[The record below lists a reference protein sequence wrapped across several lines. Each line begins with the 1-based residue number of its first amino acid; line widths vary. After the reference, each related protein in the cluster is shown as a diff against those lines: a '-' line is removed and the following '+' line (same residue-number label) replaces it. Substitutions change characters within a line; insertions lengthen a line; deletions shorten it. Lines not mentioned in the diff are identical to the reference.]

1 MSASPH
7 IYDVTE
13 LEFEQKVL
21 IASTRVP
28 VLIDFWAPW
37 CGPCRQLSP
46 IIEKVVDE
54 YGGRVLLAKIN
65 TDAEQQLAAIFGI
78 RSLPT
83 VMLLIN
89 GRPLDGFMGVQP
101 ESAIRAFL
109 AKHVGEAE
117 PAPAPEP
124 EAEPEIDP
132 MQQVEALRARI
143 AAEPDKAE
151 LRLELAQ
158 ALLRVGAVSEAETL
172 LQGLPPDLSEGDS
185 ARTLRSHLRF
195 AHALEGAPS
204 LQELEARIAADGNDL
219 RARHQ
224 LGTRLLLEGAHE
236 PALAQFL
243 EIMRRNRAFDDD
255 LGRKTLIAAF
265 DLIADPELIS
275 ATRRRMSAML
285 F

>member
-1 MSASPH
+1 VSASPH
-7 IYDVTE
+7 VYDVTE
-13 LEFEQKVL
+13 QDFEEKVL
-21 IASTRVP
+21 LASTRVP
-28 VLIDFWAPW
+28 VLVDFWAPW

-54 YGGRVLLAKIN
+54 HGGRVLLAKIN
-65 TDAEQQLAAIFGI
+65 TDNEQQLAAIFGI

-83 VMLLIN
+83 VMLLAN
-89 GRPLDGFMGVQP
+89 GRPVDGFMGLQP

-109 AKHVGEAE
+109 AKHVGDAEALPE
-117 PAPAPEP
+117 LEP
-124 EAEPEIDP
+124 EQEPENNP
-132 MQQVEALRARI
+132 AQQVEALRARI
-143 AAEPDKAE
+143 AAEPDKPE

-158 ALLRVGAVSEAETL
+158 AVLGLGAVAEAEAL
-172 LQGLPPDLSEGDS
+172 LEALPPDLSES
-185 ARTLRSHLRF
+185 NAARKLRSHLRF
-195 AHALEGAPS
+195 AHALEGAPTRA
-204 LQELEARIAADGNDL
+204 ELEARIAANADDL

-236 PALAQFL
+236 AAAAQFL

-265 DLIADPELIS
+265 DLIDDPELVS